1 MKVLLAAAASAA
13 MLLASASA
21 DAQQRPRSMTV
32 ATASAGGVYAIYGQG
47 VATLISDVVGI
58 PTSTRQTQGP
68 NQNMVLIQNRQV
80 ELGMVTAG
88 PALEAWN
95 GQLELNRGVRHTNV
109 RALFPM
115 YPTPFQA
122 IALQQSNIRSLADLA
137 GKRVGA
143 GPRAGTG
150 GDYWPRWLRDM
161 GINANF
167 QFGPIGDQG
176 SQLADG
182 RLDAIAT
189 AGGIPHPTLSE
200 LETSHRVTFIGFS
213 DDDVRRIAA
222 ADPSAVPFS
231 IPVGTYRQQAG
242 PVQTVAMWNV
252 FVGHKDLP
260 DDLVYDIV
268 KAVFENHE
276 RMVATHSAARD
287 TLLENVATNTVLPYH
302 PGAVRYFRE
311 RGVNVPDAVLP
322 PR

>member
-1 MKVLLAAAASAA
+1 MKAVFAVAASAAVLLAAAHAEA
-13 MLLASASA
+13 
-21 DAQQRPRSMTV
+21 QRPQSMTV
-32 ATASAGGVYAIYGQG
+32 ATASAGGVYAVYGQG

-68 NQNMVLIQNRQV
+68 NQNMVLIQNRQA

-88 PALEAWN
+88 PALEAWT
-95 GQLELNRGVRHTNV
+95 GRLELNRGVQHTDV

-161 GINANF
+161 GVEANF

-182 RLDAIAT
+182 RLDAIVT

-213 DDDVRRIAA
+213 DDDARRIAA

-231 IPVGTYRQQAG
+231 IPAGTYRQQAG

-260 DDLVYDIV
+260 EDVAYAIV
-268 KAVFENHE
+268 KAVFENPD
-276 RMVATHSAARD
+276 RMVATHAAARD
-287 TLLENVATNTVLPYH
+287 TVLDNIATNTVIPYH

-311 RGVNVPDAVLP
+311 RGVAVPDAVLP
-322 PR
+322 R